1 MNISLNSIDKTEAL
15 YYLGFHGQ
23 TPETRIFE
31 NITKCEAELLKQI
44 SPKAIYIVIGTDDPV
59 LQSEDLKQHLSGCKK
74 AVLFAAT
81 LGSGADKAIYVS
93 GFVSPE
99 FTLYTDA
106 LANAAIEQVCDEVEL
121 EIKKLYGCEI
131 TTRFSPGYGDFPLER
146 QPEILQR
153 LNAFK
158 IIGLRCKDSLMMEPT
173 KSVTAVFGIAG

>member
-1 MNISLNSIDKTEAL
+1 MNITLESIDKTEAL

-23 TPETRIFE
+23 TPEARILE

-44 SPKAIYIVIGTDDPV
+44 SPKSIYAVISTDDP
-59 LQSEDLKQHLSGCKK
+59 LLESNDLSEHLSGCKK

-81 LGSGADKAIYVS
+81 LGSGADKVISSS
-93 GFVSPE
+93 GFLSPE
-99 FTLYTDA
+99 FMLYTDA
-106 LANAAIEQVCDEVEL
+106 LSNAAIEQVCDHVEF

-146 QPEILQR
+146 QPEILKR

-158 IIGLRCKDSLMMEPT
+158 TIGLRCKDSLMMEPT
-173 KSVTAVFGIAG
+173 KSVTAVFGILD